1 MTNKSFIMRIEK
13 LNINSI
19 IKNVSEEINN
29 LNVYYLII

>member
-1 MTNKSFIMRIEK
+1 MTNKSLIMRIEK
-13 LNINSI
+13 LNKNSI